1 MFSKKEKR
9 PRINKKIRLE
19 EDKVV
24 DTVDVKDIADKKV
37 FCRCWKSKKVKQFI
51 LTKVGMWFRNLPLS
65 VNTIDSISINYASH
79 Y

>member
-1 MFSKKEKR
+1 MIIIYVIKFYVFAVFLVGMFSKKEKR

-37 FCRCWKSKKVKQFI
+37 FCRCWKSKKVKQLI
-51 LTKVGMWFRNLPLS
+51 LMLL
-65 VNTIDSISINYASH
+65 
-79 Y
+79 